1 VLVCARYVTVC
12 AVCGR
17 YVTVLVE
24 LTRIEGTKHG
34 RLIAAQLLDVA
45 IRVQAVRAF
54 VVVRMVRTISDTADN
69 VTHDDVWYLMR
80 FCLTGPIPL
89 CLDSFL
95 CMYVFCVYYML

>member
-1 VLVCARYVTVC
+1 MCWCVCV
-12 AVCGR
+12 R

-54 VVVRMVRTISDTADN
+54 VVVRMVTVSVLMAAAAAAAAVINISVFIIHHFSRISVVMEWLTATCA
-69 VTHDDVWYLMR
+69 VIY
-80 FCLTGPIPL
+80 I
-89 CLDSFL
+89 
-95 CMYVFCVYYML
+95 